1 MGDSTYPASAFSIKR
16 NCSLFSGFHF
26 CTVTLLLLDGSLKK
40 LLKTASEARTNEK
53 IKRKRSL
60 IWHKTP
66 KAPKSKGKQDLQ
78 CYFPDPTSSW
88 APQLTTPKTYQ
99 RGQFQREGGG
109 GAEVSL
115 RRRKFVGEGSG
126 GIHPQNTFK
135 FRGSEMVFSTF
146 SMSYFSKKTKH
157 W

>member
-99 RGQFQREGGG
+99 RGQFQRVGGL
-109 GAEVSL
+109 EVSTQ
-115 RRRKFVGEGSG
+115 VYWG
-126 GIHPQNTFK
+126 GVWGHPPQNTLK

-146 SMSYFSKKTKH
+146 SMSYFS
-157 W
+157 